1 MSYTVK
7 NRVLN
12 RQLEEKNI
20 SHAYLLE
27 GENKEEVIEDAIA
40 FSKNI
45 LTNRGEN
52 KVVEHKFESDSSA
65 DFLYIEP
72 EKNNISIDR
81 VREMI
86 EYFQNRPLESEYK
99 IAIVNGVEYL
109 RKEAANALLKTLE
122 EPPYYGIIILITKSK
137 DRVLKTISSRCQI
150 VNYYKSK
157 EINKDFDMD
166 TLVDILYKSMKK
178 DLLQLLESKDF
189 FDENK
194 DNKKIMFDNI
204 IWFYRD
210 ILIYKLTNL
219 NDRLYFPKYEDIY
232 RQFVHVDIKT
242 IEDTISKAEQIEEN
256 FKINANFQLSM
267 EELLLFIMEEKYD

>member
-242 IEDTISKAEQIEEN
+242 IEDTISKVEQIEEN

>member
-1 MSYTVK
+1 VSYTVENK
-7 NRVLN
+7 VLN
-12 RQLEEKNI
+12 RQLKEKNI

-27 GENKEEVIEDAIA
+27 GENRDEVFKDALA

-45 LTNRGEN
+45 LTNFGEN
-52 KVVEHKFESDSSA
+52 KAVEHKFESESSA
-65 DFLYIEP
+65 DFLYIQP
-72 EKNNISIDR
+72 EKNNISIDKI
-81 VREMI
+81 REMI
-86 EYFQNRPLESEYK
+86 EYFQNRPLESKYK
-99 IAIVNGVEYL
+99 IALIDEVECL
-109 RKEAANALLKTLE
+109 RKESANALLKTLE
-122 EPPYYGIIILITKSK
+122 EPPYYGVIILLTKSK

-150 VNYYKSK
+150 VSYYKSK
-157 EINKDFDMD
+157 DIDTDFDMD
-166 TLVDILYKSMKK
+166 TLVEILYKSMKK
-178 DLLQLLESKDF
+178 DLLQLLDSKDF

-210 ILIYKLTNL
+210 ILIYKFTNS
-219 NDRLYFPKYEDIY
+219 NDKLYFPKYEDIY

-242 IEDTISKAEQIEEN
+242 IENTISKVEQIEEN

>member
-27 GENKEEVIEDAIA
+27 GENKEEVLEDALA

-45 LTNRGEN
+45 LTNRGED

-99 IAIVNGVEYL
+99 IAIVDGVEYL

-150 VNYYKSK
+150 VNYYKLK
-157 EINKDFDMD
+157 EINRDFDMD
-166 TLVDILYKSMKK
+166 TLVDILCKSMKK

-210 ILIYKLTNL
+210 ILIYKLTNS